1 LFFGN
6 RHAGFGKSKEVFAMA
21 FNPKSLEN
29 LAPKITSVEQ
39 AREMQKKSAA
49 SRKAN
54 REARE
59 RLKLTAAE
67 MKVDVEELT
76 KDISAI
82 GVLKVLLVKYIQE
95 GEYDEAAKIAA
106 QLAEFEAPKLA
117 RVDAVNT
124 EISSEDLSDEELDA
138 KLRELGLKE

>member
-1 LFFGN
+1 
-6 RHAGFGKSKEVFAMA
+6 MA

-39 AREMQKKSAA
+39 AREMQKNSVI

-67 MKVDVEELT
+67 MKVDVDELAN
-76 KDISAI
+76 DVSAV
-82 GVLKVLLVKYIQE
+82 GCLKVLLVKYMQE
-95 GEYDEAAKIAA
+95 GEYDEAAKIATT
-106 QLAEFEAPKLA
+106 LAEFEAPKLA
-117 RVDAVNT
+117 RVDQTNT
-124 EISSEDLSDEELDA
+124 EISAEELSDDELNN
-138 KLRELGLKE
+138 KLRELGLKD

>member
-1 LFFGN
+1 
-6 RHAGFGKSKEVFAMA
+6 MA

-39 AREMQKKSAA
+39 AREMQKASVA

-54 REARE
+54 KEARE

-76 KDISAI
+76 NEISAI
-82 GVLKVLLVKYIQE
+82 GCLKVLLVKYMQE
-95 GEYDEAAKIAA
+95 GELEEAAKIATT
-106 QLAEFEAPKLA
+106 LAEFETPKLA
-117 RVDAVNT
+117 RIDQTNT
-124 EISSEDLSDEELDA
+124 EISAEELSDEELNK
-138 KLRELGLKE
+138 KLRELGLKD

>member
-1 LFFGN
+1 
-6 RHAGFGKSKEVFAMA
+6 MA

-39 AREMQKKSAA
+39 AREMQLKSAA
-49 SRKAN
+49 SRKMN

-67 MKVDVEELT
+67 MKVDIEELT

-82 GVLKVLLVKYIQE
+82 GILKVLLVKYIQE
-95 GEYDEAAKIAA
+95 GEYDEAAKIAG

-124 EISSEDLSDEELDA
+124 EISSEDLTDEELDA

>member
-1 LFFGN
+1 
-6 RHAGFGKSKEVFAMA
+6 MA

-29 LAPKITSVEQ
+29 LAPKIVSTEQ
-39 AREMQKKSAA
+39 AREMQLKSAA

-76 KDISAI
+76 QDVSAI
-82 GVLKVLLVKYIQE
+82 GILKVLMIKYVQE

-124 EISSEDLSDEELDA
+124 ELTAEDLTDEELDA
-138 KLRELGLKE
+138 KLRALGLKE

>member
-1 LFFGN
+1 
-6 RHAGFGKSKEVFAMA
+6 MA

-39 AREMQKKSAA
+39 AREMQKASVA

-54 REARE
+54 KEARE

-76 KDISAI
+76 NEVSAI
-82 GVLKVLLVKYIQE
+82 GCLKVLLVKYMQE
-95 GEYDEAAKIAA
+95 GELEEAAKIATT
-106 QLAEFEAPKLA
+106 LAEFETPKLA
-117 RVDAVNT
+117 RIDQTNT
-124 EISSEDLSDEELDA
+124 EISAEELSDDELNN
-138 KLRELGLKE
+138 KLKELGLKE

>member
-1 LFFGN
+1 
-6 RHAGFGKSKEVFAMA
+6 MA

-39 AREMQKKSAA
+39 AREMQKNSVKA
-49 SRKAN
+49 RKAN
-54 REARE
+54 KEARE

-76 KDISAI
+76 KDVSAV
-82 GVLKVLLVKYIQE
+82 GVLKVLLIKYLQE
-95 GEYDEAAKIAA
+95 GEYDEAARIATTR
-106 QLAEFEAPKLA
+106 AEFEAPKLA

-124 EISSEDLSDEELDA
+124 EISADELTDEELEA
-138 KLRELGLKE
+138 KLKELGLKE

>member
-1 LFFGN
+1 
-6 RHAGFGKSKEVFAMA
+6 MA
-21 FNPKSLEN
+21 FNPKSLKN

-39 AREMQKKSAA
+39 AREMQLKSAA

-67 MKVDVEELT
+67 MKVDVDELT
-76 KDISAI
+76 QDVSAI
-82 GVLKVLLVKYIQE
+82 GILKVLMIKYIQE
-95 GEYDEAAKIAA
+95 GEYDEAAKIAG

-117 RVDAVNT
+117 RVDAINT
-124 EISSEDLSDEELDA
+124 EVSTDELTDEELDA

>member
-1 LFFGN
+1 
-6 RHAGFGKSKEVFAMA
+6 MA

-39 AREMQKKSAA
+39 AREMQKASVA

-54 REARE
+54 KEARE

-76 KDISAI
+76 NEVSAI
-82 GVLKVLLVKYIQE
+82 GCLKVLLVKYMQE
-95 GEYDEAAKIAA
+95 GELEEAAKIATT
-106 QLAEFEAPKLA
+106 LAEFETPKLA
-117 RVDAVNT
+117 RIDQTNT
-124 EISSEDLSDEELDA
+124 EISAEELSDEELNK
-138 KLRELGLKE
+138 KLKELGLKE

>member
-1 LFFGN
+1 
-6 RHAGFGKSKEVFAMA
+6 MA

-39 AREMQKKSAA
+39 AREMQKASVA

-54 REARE
+54 KEARE

-76 KDISAI
+76 NEVSAI
-82 GVLKVLLVKYIQE
+82 GCLKVLLVKYMQE
-95 GEYDEAAKIAA
+95 GELEEAAKIATT
-106 QLAEFEAPKLA
+106 LAEFETPKLA
-117 RVDAVNT
+117 RIDQTNT
-124 EISSEDLSDEELDA
+124 EISAEELSDEELNN
-138 KLRELGLKE
+138 KLKELGLKE

>member
-1 LFFGN
+1 
-6 RHAGFGKSKEVFAMA
+6 MA

-39 AREMQKKSAA
+39 AREMQKNSVAA
-49 SRKAN
+49 RKAN

-76 KDISAI
+76 NDVSAV
-82 GVLKVLLVKYIQE
+82 GCLKVLLVKYMQE
-95 GEYDEAAKIAA
+95 GEYDEAAKIATT
-106 QLAEFEAPKLA
+106 LAEFETPKLA
-117 RVDAVNT
+117 RVDQTNT
-124 EISSEDLSDEELDA
+124 EISAEELSDDELNK
-138 KLRELGLKE
+138 KLRELGLKN

>member
-1 LFFGN
+1 
-6 RHAGFGKSKEVFAMA
+6 MA

-39 AREMQKKSAA
+39 AREMQKNSVI

-67 MKVDVEELT
+67 MKVDVDEL
-76 KDISAI
+76 DNDVSAV
-82 GVLKVLLVKYIQE
+82 GCLKVLLVKYMQE
-95 GEYDEAAKIAA
+95 GEYDEAAKIATT
-106 QLAEFEAPKLA
+106 LAEFETPKLA
-117 RVDAVNT
+117 RVDQTNT
-124 EISSEDLSDEELDA
+124 EILAEELSDDELNK
-138 KLRELGLKE
+138 KLRELGLKD

>member
-1 LFFGN
+1 
-6 RHAGFGKSKEVFAMA
+6 MA

-39 AREMQKKSAA
+39 AREMQRASVA

-54 REARE
+54 KEARE

-76 KDISAI
+76 NEVSAI
-82 GVLKVLLVKYIQE
+82 GCLKVLLVKYMQE
-95 GEYDEAAKIAA
+95 GELEEAAKIATT
-106 QLAEFEAPKLA
+106 LAEFETPKLA
-117 RVDAVNT
+117 RIDQTNT
-124 EISSEDLSDEELDA
+124 EISAEELSDEELNK
-138 KLRELGLKE
+138 KLKELGLKE

>member
-1 LFFGN
+1 
-6 RHAGFGKSKEVFAMA
+6 MA

-39 AREMQKKSAA
+39 AREMQKKSVA

-67 MKVDVEELT
+67 MKVDIEELT
-76 KDISAI
+76 QDVSAV
-82 GVLKVLLVKYIQE
+82 GALKVLLVKYMQE
-95 GEYDEAAKIAA
+95 GEYEEAAKIATT
-106 QLAEFEAPKLA
+106 LAEFEQPKLA
-117 RVDAVNT
+117 RVDQTNT
-124 EISSEDLSDEELDA
+124 EISTEELSDEELNN
-138 KLRELGLKE
+138 KLKELGLKD

>member
-1 LFFGN
+1 
-6 RHAGFGKSKEVFAMA
+6 MA

-29 LAPKITSVEQ
+29 LAPKITSVEM
-39 AREMQKKSAA
+39 AREMQKNSVI

-76 KDISAI
+76 SDVSAV
-82 GVLKVLLVKYIQE
+82 GCLKVLLVKYMQE
-95 GEYDEAAKIAA
+95 GEYDEAAKIATT
-106 QLAEFEAPKLA
+106 LAEFETPKLA
-117 RVDAVNT
+117 RVDQTNT
-124 EISSEDLSDEELDA
+124 EISAEELSDEELNK
-138 KLRELGLKE
+138 KLRELGLKD